1 MPVAN
6 ALTRTVDASVNASVD
21 ASVNAS
27 VDALTGSV
35 DASEGLLLDEARE
48 AVARGDLLEDLHHL

>member
-6 ALTRTVDASVNASVD
+6 ALTRTVD